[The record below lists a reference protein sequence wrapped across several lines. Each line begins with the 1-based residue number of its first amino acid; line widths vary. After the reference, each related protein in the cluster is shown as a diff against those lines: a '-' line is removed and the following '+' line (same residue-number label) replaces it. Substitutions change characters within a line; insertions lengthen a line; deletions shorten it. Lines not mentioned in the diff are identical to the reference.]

1 MKMTR
6 SHLSRCCHLTQP
18 TLPGL
23 MILECI
29 VLSIHFLCFVLIA
42 SILCILCYDGRRTF
56 KRKRICMCVCVL
68 LGVALQMF
76 YWVVILLIEHNSDTY
91 KHWSYYIIIAHN
103 MGDHLFLTGLIFVV
117 SIWLCLVDLHYSLE
131 INPVKE
137 KLFIIISLTFQ
148 WVPAITIFI
157 GYFIYPSNE
166 KWYLADEVSLLFISN
181 VVYISLHDCST
192 SILYYFLYKL
202 AFVTY
207 VIVCAILMIGFGT
220 SLLRRLRNNQ
230 ARFVTPLRKLTATLI
245 FLSALAIAIIIEQ
258 ALVIYAPEFS
268 IRPITLYAD
277 RITSCIFEYV
287 GIILLICTTATNEVR
302 ALGHMLF
309 CCKRRGTAGED
320 STASADES
328 KRLLESYLVTPY
340 HT

>member
-76 YWVVILLIEHNSDTY
+76 YWVVILLIEHDPNIY

-157 GYFIYPSNE
+157 GYFIYTSNE
-166 KWYLADEVSLLFISN
+166 KWYLADE
-181 VVYISLHDCST
+181 
-192 SILYYFLYKL
+192 L

-268 IRPITLYAD
+268 LRPITLYAD
-277 RITSCIFEYV
+277 RITSCIF
-287 GIILLICTTATNEVR
+287 
-302 ALGHMLF
+302 
-309 CCKRRGTAGED
+309 
-320 STASADES
+320 
-328 KRLLESYLVTPY
+328 
-340 HT
+340 